1 MKWLLLWPI
10 AFYRRVISPLLPAS
24 CRFFPTCSAYAQE
37 AIKVHGALRGFVLSA
52 RRIGRC
58 HPWHPGGVDLVP
70 QRKNKTSSLPEEHCD

>member
-24 CRFFPTCSAYAQE
+24 CRFFPSCSAYAQE
-37 AIKVHGALRGFVLSA
+37 AIKVHGALRGFVLST
-52 RRIGRC
+52 RRICRC

-70 QRKNKTSSLPEEHCD
+70 QLKNKTSSPSEEHRD